1 MRRLFS
7 TFARGWPGVGL
18 LLMRLVVGIAL
29 IDRGVTRLWSAHPIQ
44 VIILCMLETGAG
56 ALLLAGLWTPVA
68 GTLVAAT
75 EMWKI
80 FLHPGDT
87 WIWILLGTLGAALA
101 MLGPGAWSVDARLF
115 GWKRIHLPARKS

>member
-29 IDRGVTRLWSAHPIQ
+29 IDRGVTRLWGAPPIQ
-44 VIILCMLETGAG
+44 VIILCVLETGAG
-56 ALLLAGLWTPVA
+56 ALLFVGLWTPVA
-68 GTLVAAT
+68 GTLVAAI
-75 EMWKI
+75 EMWKT
-80 FLHPGDT
+80 FLHPEDP
-87 WIWILLGTLGAALA
+87 WICILLGTLGASLA

-115 GWKRIHLPARKS
+115 GWKRIDLPTRKS